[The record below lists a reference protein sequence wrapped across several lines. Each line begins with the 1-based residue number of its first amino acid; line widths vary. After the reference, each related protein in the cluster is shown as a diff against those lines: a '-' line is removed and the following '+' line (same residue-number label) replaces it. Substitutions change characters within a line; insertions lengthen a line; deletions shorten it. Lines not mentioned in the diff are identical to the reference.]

1 MAKRKRNVATE
12 KSIQKIPRQQKPVKK
27 VTLEINTNRMEES
40 IKQAVERVQYWYKQ
54 GIINKV
60 RLKYKGKAILPDIP
74 LSYFMLVQVAT
85 FFLTGVVRALAIN
98 LGAKVFF
105 EVEMINDAEELLK
118 KARDLYLDGEL
129 DEAIRLL
136 EDVIRLDPRYSEA
149 YLYMGII
156 QKIKGDRASASK
168 FFLLAQ
174 KLDPHGKAG
183 LEATKNLKK
192 MLPKSSTE
200 PA

>member
-12 KSIQKIPRQQKPVKK
+12 KSIQKIPRQQRPVKK

>member
-1 MAKRKRNVATE
+1 MAKQRKA
-12 KSIQKIPRQQKPVKK
+12 IQKVEEQARAVKK
-27 VTLEINTNRMEES
+27 VTLEIDTKRIEES

-60 RLKYKGKAILPDIP
+60 RLKYRGKAILPDIP

-129 DEAIRLL
+129 EEASRLL
-136 EDVIRLDPRYSEA
+136 EEVINLDGRYAEA
-149 YLYMGII
+149 FLYLGII
-156 QKIKGDRASASK
+156 NRIKGERESASK
-168 FFLLAQ
+168 YFLQAQ

-183 LEATKNLKK
+183 TEAAKNLKK
-192 MLPKSSTE
+192 MLPRGASE
-200 PA
+200 

>member
-1 MAKRKRNVATE
+1 MAKQKKGTAAE
-12 KSIQKIPRQQKPVKK
+12 KGLQTIPQKPRPVRK
-27 VTLEINTNRMEES
+27 VTLEINTNKAEES

-105 EVEMINDAEELLK
+105 EVEMINDAEEMLK

-129 DEAIRLL
+129 DEALRLL
-136 EDVIRLDPRYSEA
+136 EEVIQLDGRFSEA

-156 QKIKGDRASASK
+156 NKIKGDRSAASK
-168 FFLLAQ
+168 YFLQAQ

-183 LEATKNLKK
+183 TEATKNLKK
-192 MLPKSSTE
+192 MLPKSS
-200 PA
+200 AD

>member
-1 MAKRKRNVATE
+1 MAKQKKKVQAE
-12 KSIQKIPRQQKPVKK
+12 KSIEKAPVQPKPVRK

-40 IKQAVERVQYWYKQ
+40 IRQTVERVQYWYKQ

-85 FFLTGVVRALAIN
+85 FFLTGVVRALAMNI
-98 LGAKVFF
+98 GAKVFF

-129 DEAIRLL
+129 DEAVRLL
-136 EDVIRLDPRYSEA
+136 EEVIRLDDRYSEA
-149 YLYMGII
+149 FLYLGII
-156 QKIKGDRASASK
+156 NKIKGDRSAASRH
-168 FFLLAQ
+168 FLQAQ

-183 LEATKNLKK
+183 REAAKNLKK
-192 MLPKSSTE
+192 MLPESS
-200 PA
+200 

>member
-1 MAKRKRNVATE
+1 MAKQRKKSAAVVKRVE
-12 KSIQKIPRQQKPVKK
+12 KLPEPAKPVRK
-27 VTLEINTNRMEES
+27 VTLEINTNKVEES

-85 FFLTGVVRALAIN
+85 FFLTGVVRALAFNI
-98 LGAKVFF
+98 GAKVFF
-105 EVEMINDAEELLK
+105 EVEMINDAQELLK
-118 KARDLYLDGEL
+118 KARDLYLDGDL

-136 EDVIRLDPRYSEA
+136 EEVISMDDRYSEA
-149 YLYMGII
+149 FLYMGII
-156 QKIKGDRASASK
+156 NKIKGDRVAASK
-168 FFLLAQ
+168 YFLQAQ

-183 LEATKNLKK
+183 TEASKNLKK
-192 MLPKSSTE
+192 LNPPE
-200 PA
+200 

>member
-1 MAKRKRNVATE
+1 MAKQKKGVAAE
-12 KSIQKIPRQQKPVKK
+12 KTLQRIPEKPKAVKK
-27 VTLEINTNRMEES
+27 VTLEINTNKAEES

-54 GIINKV
+54 GMINKV

-98 LGAKVFF
+98 LGTKVFF
-105 EVEMINDAEELLK
+105 EVEMINDAEEMLK

-129 DEAIRLL
+129 DEALRLL
-136 EDVIRLDPRYSEA
+136 QEIIQLDGRYSEA

-156 QKIKGDRASASK
+156 NKIKGDRAAASK
-168 FFLLAQ
+168 YFLQAQ

-183 LEATKNLKK
+183 TEAGKNLKK
-192 MLPKSSTE
+192 MLPQSSAE
-200 PA
+200 

>member
-1 MAKRKRNVATE
+1 MAKQK
-12 KSIQKIPRQQKPVKK
+12 KSIQKVTDQLKPVRK
-27 VTLEINTNRMEES
+27 VTLEINTNRIEES

-129 DEAIRLL
+129 DEAVRLL
-136 EDVIRLDPRYSEA
+136 EDVIRLDDRYSEA
-149 YLYMGII
+149 FLYLGII
-156 QKIKGDRASASK
+156 NKIRGDRSAASRH
-168 FFLLAQ
+168 FLQAQ

-183 LEATKNLKK
+183 REAAKNLKK
-192 MLPKSSTE
+192 MLPQSSTD
-200 PA
+200 

>member
-1 MAKRKRNVATE
+1 MAKQKKRAEAE
-12 KSIQKIPRQQKPVKK
+12 KSIQKVPVQPKPVRK
-27 VTLEINTNRMEES
+27 VTLEINTNKIDES
-40 IKQAVERVQYWYKQ
+40 IRQAVERVQYWYKQ

-129 DEAIRLL
+129 DEAVRLL
-136 EDVIRLDPRYSEA
+136 EEVIRLDDRYSEA
-149 YLYMGII
+149 FLYLGII
-156 QKIKGDRASASK
+156 NKIRGDRSAASK
-168 FFLLAQ
+168 HFLQAQ

-183 LEATKNLKK
+183 REAAKNLKK
-192 MLPKSSTE
+192 MLPQSQ
-200 PA
+200 